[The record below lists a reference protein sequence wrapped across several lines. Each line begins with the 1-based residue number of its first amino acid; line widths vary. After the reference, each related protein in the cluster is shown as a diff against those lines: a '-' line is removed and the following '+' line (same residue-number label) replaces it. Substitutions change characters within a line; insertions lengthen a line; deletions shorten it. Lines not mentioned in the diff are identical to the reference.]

1 MSLFWLKAVPW
12 STLLANAP
20 LIVDGAKK
28 LASLVRTNPP
38 AAAQSSPSDT
48 NAGAAVAD
56 LAALNTRL
64 QALERQQADTAELL
78 RALADNN
85 AEMARALEA
94 VGQRSKLTLRVAAA
108 AAIGVVVLIVWML
121 AR

>member
-38 AAAQSSPSDT
+38 AAAQSSALGT
-48 NAGAAVAD
+48 NAGAPAD